1 MRTTTRTKNKIKKF
15 EGLRLKAYVCAA
27 GVCTIGYGHTTGVKP
42 GDVITEARADA
53 FFESDIRAVENQVNA
68 LPLNLGQYQFDAVV
82 SFCFNVGIGKFKKST
97 LYKKIRADLR
107 EGLPFWPIG
116 PASYQDGWACVAI
129 RNGKKTYLAVWR
141 RGSQEST
148 ITLPHKYLRG
158 KKAEAVCAYPA
169 DGRGCRYSWNN
180 VLGELT
186 VELAEKISARIFE
199 ITEL

>member
-82 SFCFNVGIGKFKKST
+82 SFCFNVGIGKFKQST

-107 EGLPFWPIG
+107 EGLRMIHPYRQSSKSGYTGAVRFFRG
-116 PASYQDGWACVAI
+116 LLPAVNGRRNVI
-129 RNGKKTYLAVWR
+129 R
-141 RGSQEST
+141 
-148 ITLPHKYLRG
+148 
-158 KKAEAVCAYPA
+158 
-169 DGRGCRYSWNN
+169 D
-180 VLGELT
+180 
-186 VELAEKISARIFE
+186 
-199 ITEL
+199 